1 MEVKEEKDI
10 EIKPDYLRASNEL
23 DISDIEFEE
32 EIVNEK
38 K

>member
-10 EIKPDYLRASNEL
+10 EIKPDYLRASIEL
-23 DISDIEFEE
+23 EVTDQEFEE